1 MRANLQM
8 RNNYYKSPLSQIL
21 NNFFKLVIG
30 VFLFVIIFS
39 NQSFSNPNNKLYEK
53 LDIFSDVLETL
64 KKEYVDDVDQAEIID
79 SAINGMLQSLDPY
92 SAYMSPDSFKN
103 MNADTKGEF
112 GGLGIE
118 ITMEAGLV
126 KVITPIEGTPADK
139 AGIQAGD
146 YIVKINDKQ
155 VKGMTLLDSVKL
167 MRGKVGT
174 KINLTIRRV
183 DVDDEL
189 KFTITRAIIKIREVS
204 AEVKNNVGY
213 LRLRAFNEK
222 SHNQLTKK
230 IIEISNKNLN
240 GYILDLRNNP
250 GGLLSQ
256 AIKITET
263 FLDGGEVVST
273 KGRDKNDIKIYN
285 AKKGDLINKKPLIV
299 LINKG
304 SASAS
309 EIVSGA
315 LKDHKRAILLGEK
328 SFGKGSVQSI
338 IPLKNKGGLRLTTA
352 KYYLPSGE
360 SIHEKGVEPDITV
373 KASKD
378 DFKIN
383 TKTDNQLEYAI
394 NLLKK
399 S

>member
-1 MRANLQM
+1 M
-8 RNNYYKSPLSQIL
+8 
-21 NNFFKLVIG
+21 NFFFRQIYSICLVLILITQ
-30 VFLFVIIFS
+30 V
-39 NQSFSNPNNKLYEK
+39 QANPSDKLYQK
-53 LDIFSDVLETL
+53 LDLFSDVLDTL
-64 KKEYVDDVDQAEIID
+64 KKEYVDDVKQDEVID

-92 SAYMSPDSFKN
+92 SSYMSPEAFQN
-103 MNADTKGEF
+103 MSRDTKGEF

-118 ITMEAGLV
+118 ITMESGLV
-126 KVITPIEGTPADK
+126 KIITPIEGTPADK
-139 AGIQAGD
+139 AGVQAGD
-146 YIVKINDKQ
+146 YIVKIEDKQ
-155 VKGMTLLDSVKL
+155 VKGMTLLDAVKL

-174 KINLTIRRV
+174 SLEITVRRPEV
-183 DVDDEL
+183 EGEI
-189 KFTITRAIIKIREVS
+189 KFNITRAIIKIREVS
-204 AEVKNNVGY
+204 AEVKNNIGY
-213 LRLRAFNEK
+213 IRLRAFNEQ
-222 SHNQLTKK
+222 SHNQLIKQLKK
-230 IIEISNKNLN
+230 ISNKKIE

-263 FLDGGEVVST
+263 FLDGGEIVST
-273 KGRDKNDIKIYN
+273 RGRDKNDIRIFN
-285 AKKGDLINKKPLIV
+285 AKKGDKINNKPLIV
-299 LINKG
+299 LINQG

-338 IPLKNKGGLRLTTA
+338 IPLKNRGGLRLTTA

-373 KASKD
+373 KRNKN

-383 TKTDNQLEYAI
+383 TKTDNQLNYAI
-394 NLLKK
+394 NLLKA

>member
-1 MRANLQM
+1 MNLFF
-8 RNNYYKSPLSQIL
+8 RQIYSIC
-21 NNFFKLVIG
+21 LVFILITH
-30 VFLFVIIFS
+30 V
-39 NQSFSNPNNKLYEK
+39 NANPNDKLYQK
-53 LDIFSDVLETL
+53 LDLFSDVLDTL
-64 KKEYVDDVDQAEIID
+64 KKEYVDDVKQDEVID

-92 SAYMSPDSFKN
+92 SSYMSPEAFQN
-103 MNADTKGEF
+103 MSRDTKGEF

-118 ITMEAGLV
+118 ITMESGLV
-126 KVITPIEGTPADK
+126 KIITPIEGTPADK
-139 AGIQAGD
+139 AGVQAGD
-146 YIVKINDKQ
+146 YIVKIGNKQ
-155 VKGMTLLDSVKL
+155 VKGMTLLDAVKL

-174 KINLTIRRV
+174 SLEITVRRPEV
-183 DVDDEL
+183 EGEI
-189 KFTITRAIIKIREVS
+189 KFTITIAVIKIREVS
-204 AEVKNNVGY
+204 AEVKDSIGY
-213 LRLRAFNEK
+213 IRLRAFNEQ
-222 SHNQLTKK
+222 SHNQLIKQLKK
-230 IIEISNKNLN
+230 ISNKKVE

-263 FLDGGEVVST
+263 FLDGGEIVST
-273 KGRDKNDIKIYN
+273 RGRDKNDIRIFN
-285 AKKGDLINKKPLIV
+285 AKKGDKINNKPLII
-299 LINKG
+299 LINQG

-338 IPLKNKGGLRLTTA
+338 IPLKNRGGLRLTTA

-373 KASKD
+373 KRNKN

-383 TKTDNQLEYAI
+383 TKTDNQLNYAI
-394 NLLKK
+394 NLLKA

>member
-1 MRANLQM
+1 MNLFF
-8 RNNYYKSPLSQIL
+8 RQIL
-21 NNFFKLVIG
+21 SICLVLILITH
-30 VFLFVIIFS
+30 V
-39 NQSFSNPNNKLYEK
+39 QANPSDKLYQK
-53 LDIFSDVLETL
+53 LDLFSDVLDTL
-64 KKEYVDDVDQAEIID
+64 KKEYVDDVKQDEIID

-92 SAYMSPDSFKN
+92 SSYMSPEAFQN
-103 MNADTKGEF
+103 MSRDTKGEF

-126 KVITPIEGTPADK
+126 KIITPIEGTPADK
-139 AGIQAGD
+139 AGVQAGD
-146 YIVKINDKQ
+146 YIVKIEDKQ
-155 VKGMTLLDSVKL
+155 VKGMSLLDAVKL

-174 KINLTIRRV
+174 SLEITVRRPEV
-183 DVDDEL
+183 EGEI
-189 KFTITRAIIKIREVS
+189 KFNITRAIIKIREVS
-204 AEVKNNVGY
+204 AEVKNNIGY
-213 LRLRAFNEK
+213 IRLRAFNEQ
-222 SHNQLTKK
+222 SYNQLIKQLNK
-230 IIEISNKNLN
+230 ISNKKIE

-263 FLDGGEVVST
+263 FLDGGEIVST
-273 KGRDKNDIKIYN
+273 RGRDKNDIRIFN
-285 AKKGDLINKKPLIV
+285 AKKGDKINNKPLIV
-299 LINKG
+299 LINQG

-338 IPLKNKGGLRLTTA
+338 IPLKNLGGLRLTTA

-373 KASKD
+373 KKD
-378 DFKIN
+378 KNDFKIN
-383 TKTDNQLEYAI
+383 TKTDNQLNYAI
-394 NLLKK
+394 NLLKA

>member
-1 MRANLQM
+1 MLMNLFF
-8 RNNYYKSPLSQIL
+8 RQIYSIC
-21 NNFFKLVIG
+21 LVFILITH
-30 VFLFVIIFS
+30 V
-39 NQSFSNPNNKLYEK
+39 NANPNDKLYQK
-53 LDIFSDVLETL
+53 LDLFSDVLDTL
-64 KKEYVDDVDQAEIID
+64 KKEYVDDVKQDEVID

-92 SAYMSPDSFKN
+92 SSYMSPEAFQN
-103 MNADTKGEF
+103 MSRDTKGEF

-118 ITMEAGLV
+118 ITMESGLV
-126 KVITPIEGTPADK
+126 KIITPIEGTPADK
-139 AGIQAGD
+139 AGVQAGD
-146 YIVKINDKQ
+146 YIVKIGNKQ
-155 VKGMTLLDSVKL
+155 VKGMTLLDAVKL

-174 KINLTIRRV
+174 SLEITVRRPEV
-183 DVDDEL
+183 EGEI
-189 KFTITRAIIKIREVS
+189 KFTITRAVIKIREVS
-204 AEVKNNVGY
+204 AEVKDSIGY
-213 LRLRAFNEK
+213 IRLRAFNEQ
-222 SHNQLTKK
+222 SHNQLIKQLKK
-230 IIEISNKNLN
+230 ISNKKVE

-263 FLDGGEVVST
+263 FLDGGEIVST
-273 KGRDKNDIKIYN
+273 RGRDKNDIRIFN
-285 AKKGDLINKKPLIV
+285 AKKGDKINNKPLII
-299 LINKG
+299 LINQG

-338 IPLKNKGGLRLTTA
+338 IPLKNRGGLRLTTA

-373 KASKD
+373 KRNKN

-383 TKTDNQLEYAI
+383 TKTDNQLNYAI
-394 NLLKK
+394 NLLKA

>member
-1 MRANLQM
+1 MKLFFRQIYSICLVLILITQVQANP
-8 RNNYYKSPLSQIL
+8 SD
-21 NNFFKLVIG
+21 
-30 VFLFVIIFS
+30 
-39 NQSFSNPNNKLYEK
+39 KLYQK
-53 LDIFSDVLETL
+53 LDLFSDVLDTL
-64 KKEYVDDVDQAEIID
+64 KKEYVDDVKQDEVID

-92 SAYMSPDSFKN
+92 SSYMSPEAFQN
-103 MNADTKGEF
+103 MNRDTKGEF

-118 ITMEAGLV
+118 ITMESGLV
-126 KVITPIEGTPADK
+126 KIITPIEGTPADK
-139 AGIQAGD
+139 AGVQAGD
-146 YIVKINDKQ
+146 YIVKIEDKQ
-155 VKGMTLLDSVKL
+155 VKGMTLLDAVKL

-174 KINLTIRRV
+174 SLEITVRRPEV
-183 DVDDEL
+183 EGEI
-189 KFTITRAIIKIREVS
+189 KFNITRAIIKIREVS
-204 AEVKNNVGY
+204 AEVKNNIGY
-213 LRLRAFNEK
+213 IRLRAFNEQ
-222 SHNQLTKK
+222 SHNQLIKQLKK
-230 IIEISNKNLN
+230 ISNKKID

-263 FLDGGEVVST
+263 FLDGGEIVST
-273 KGRDKNDIKIYN
+273 RGRDKNDIRIFN
-285 AKKGDLINKKPLIV
+285 AKKGDKINNKPLIV
-299 LINKG
+299 LINQG

-338 IPLKNKGGLRLTTA
+338 IPLKNRGGLRLTTA

-373 KASKD
+373 KRNKN

-383 TKTDNQLEYAI
+383 TKTDNQLNYAL
-394 NLLKK
+394 NLLKA

>member
-1 MRANLQM
+1 M
-8 RNNYYKSPLSQIL
+8 
-21 NNFFKLVIG
+21 NFFFRQIYSICLVLILITQ
-30 VFLFVIIFS
+30 V
-39 NQSFSNPNNKLYEK
+39 QANPSDKLYQK
-53 LDIFSDVLETL
+53 LDLFSDVLDTL
-64 KKEYVDDVDQAEIID
+64 KKEYVDDVKQDEVID

-92 SAYMSPDSFKN
+92 SSYMSPEAFQN
-103 MNADTKGEF
+103 MSRDTKGEF

-118 ITMEAGLV
+118 ITMESGLV
-126 KVITPIEGTPADK
+126 KIITPIEGTPADK
-139 AGIQAGD
+139 AGVQAGD
-146 YIVKINDKQ
+146 YIVKIEDKQ
-155 VKGMTLLDSVKL
+155 VKGMTLLDAVKL

-174 KINLTIRRV
+174 SLEITVRRPEV
-183 DVDDEL
+183 ESEI
-189 KFTITRAIIKIREVS
+189 KFNITRAIIKIREVS
-204 AEVKNNVGY
+204 AEVKNNIGY
-213 LRLRAFNEK
+213 IRLRAFNEQ
-222 SHNQLTKK
+222 SHNQLIKQLKK
-230 IIEISNKNLN
+230 ISNKKID

-263 FLDGGEVVST
+263 FLDGGEIVST
-273 KGRDKNDIKIYN
+273 RGRDKNDIRIFN
-285 AKKGDLINKKPLIV
+285 AKKGDKINNKPLIV
-299 LINKG
+299 LINQG

-338 IPLKNKGGLRLTTA
+338 IPLKNRGGLRLTTA

-373 KASKD
+373 KRNKN

-383 TKTDNQLEYAI
+383 TKTDNQLNYAL
-394 NLLKK
+394 NLLKA

>member
-1 MRANLQM
+1 MNL
-8 RNNYYKSPLSQIL
+8 
-21 NNFFKLVIG
+21 
-30 VFLFVIIFS
+30 FLRYIFTICLIVS
-39 NQSFSNPNNKLYEK
+39 LITSAQANPNDEFYKK
-53 LDIFSDVLETL
+53 LDLFSDVLNTI
-64 KKEYVDDVDQAEIID
+64 KKEYVDEVKQDEVID

-92 SAYMSPDSFKN
+92 SSYMSPEAFQN
-103 MNADTKGEF
+103 MNRDTKGEF

-126 KVITPIEGTPADK
+126 KIITPIEGTPADK
-139 AGIQAGD
+139 AGVLAGD
-146 YIVKINDKQ
+146 YIVKINGKQ
-155 VKGMTLLDSVKL
+155 VKGMTLLDAVKL

-174 KINLTIRRV
+174 SINITVRRPEIE
-183 DVDDEL
+183 DEI
-189 KFTITRAIIKIREVS
+189 KFKITRAIIKIREVS
-204 AEVKNNVGY
+204 AEIKSNVGY
-213 LRLRAFNEK
+213 IRLRAFNEQ
-222 SHNQLTKK
+222 SHNQLIKQLNK
-230 IIEISNKNLN
+230 IINNKLD

-263 FLDGGEVVST
+263 FLDGGEIVST
-273 KGRDKNDIKIYN
+273 KGRGKNDIKIFN
-285 AKKGDLINKKPLIV
+285 AKKGDKINKKPLII
-299 LINKG
+299 LINQG

-315 LKDHKRAILLGEK
+315 LKDHKRAILVGEK

-338 IPLKNKGGLRLTTA
+338 IRLKNRGGLRLTTA
-352 KYYLPSGE
+352 KYYLPSGV

-373 KASKD
+373 KRNKD

-383 TKTDNQLEYAI
+383 TKTDNQLNYAI
-394 NLLKK
+394 KLLKT

>member
-1 MRANLQM
+1 MKILRQIFLA
-8 RNNYYKSPLSQIL
+8 LSFV
-21 NNFFKLVIG
+21 FFIQ
-30 VFLFVIIFS
+30 S
-39 NQSFSNPNNKLYEK
+39 NVHSNPSDKLYEK
-53 LDIFSDVLETL
+53 LDLFSDVLGTL
-64 KKEYVDDVDQAEIID
+64 KKEYVDDVEQSEVID

-103 MNADTKGEF
+103 MNSDTKGEF

-126 KVITPIEGTPADK
+126 KIITPIEGTPADK
-139 AGIQAGD
+139 AGVEAGD
-146 YIVKINDKQ
+146 YIVKIDNKQ
-155 VKGMTLLDSVKL
+155 VKGMSMLDAVKL
-167 MRGKVGT
+167 MRGKIGT
-174 KINLTIRRV
+174 QITITVRRA
-183 DVDDEL
+183 DVEDEL
-189 KFTITRAIIKIREVS
+189 IFKITRGLIKIREVS

-213 LRLRAFNEK
+213 IRLRAFNEQ
-222 SHNQLTKK
+222 SHTQLTKK
-230 IIEISNKNLN
+230 LSALPNNKLS

-256 AIKITET
+256 AIKITGT

-273 KGRDKNDIKIYN
+273 RGKDQRDIKIFN
-285 AKKGDLINKKPLIV
+285 AKKGDMINKKPLIV

-315 LKDHKRAILLGEK
+315 LKDHKRAIILGEK

-338 IPLKNKGGLRLTTA
+338 IPLKNGGGLRLTTA

-373 KASKD
+373 KRENKEK
-378 DFKIN
+378 FKIN
-383 TKTDNQLEYAI
+383 TETDNQLEYAI
-394 NLLKK
+394 NLLKA

>member
-1 MRANLQM
+1 MNFYFR
-8 RNNYYKSPLSQIL
+8 QIYSICL
-21 NNFFKLVIG
+21 AFILITHV
-30 VFLFVIIFS
+30 
-39 NQSFSNPNNKLYEK
+39 QANPNDKLYQK
-53 LDIFSDVLETL
+53 LDLFSDVLDTL
-64 KKEYVDDVDQAEIID
+64 KKEYVDDVKQDEVID

-92 SAYMSPDSFKN
+92 SSYMSPEAFQN
-103 MNADTKGEF
+103 MNRDTKGEF

-118 ITMEAGLV
+118 ITMESGLV
-126 KVITPIEGTPADK
+126 KIITPIEGTPADK
-139 AGIQAGD
+139 AGVQAGD
-146 YIVKINDKQ
+146 YIVKIGNKQ
-155 VKGMTLLDSVKL
+155 VKGMTLLDAVKL

-174 KINLTIRRV
+174 SLEITVRRPEV
-183 DVDDEL
+183 ENEI
-189 KFTITRAIIKIREVS
+189 KFIITRAVIKIREVS
-204 AEVKNNVGY
+204 AEVKDGIGY
-213 LRLRAFNEK
+213 IRLRAFNEQ
-222 SHNQLTKK
+222 SHSQLIKQLKK
-230 IIEISNKNLN
+230 ISNKKVE

-256 AIKITET
+256 AIKVTET

-273 KGRDKNDIKIYN
+273 RGRDKNDIRIFN
-285 AKKGDLINKKPLIV
+285 AKKGDEINNKPLII
-299 LINKG
+299 LINQG

-338 IPLKNKGGLRLTTA
+338 IPLKNRGGLRLTTA
-352 KYYLPSGE
+352 KYYLPSGK

-373 KASKD
+373 KRNKN

-383 TKTDNQLEYAI
+383 TKTDNQLNYAI
-394 NLLKK
+394 NLLKA

>member
-1 MRANLQM
+1 MKILRQIFLA
-8 RNNYYKSPLSQIL
+8 LSFV
-21 NNFFKLVIG
+21 FFIQ
-30 VFLFVIIFS
+30 S
-39 NQSFSNPNNKLYEK
+39 NVHSNPSDKLYEK
-53 LDIFSDVLETL
+53 LDLFSDVLGTL
-64 KKEYVDDVDQAEIID
+64 KKEYVDDVEQSEVID

-103 MNADTKGEF
+103 MNSDTKGEF

-126 KVITPIEGTPADK
+126 KIITPIEGTPADK
-139 AGIQAGD
+139 AGVEAGD
-146 YIVKINDKQ
+146 YIVKIDNKQ
-155 VKGMTLLDSVKL
+155 VKGMSLLDAVKL
-167 MRGKVGT
+167 MRGKIGT
-174 KINLTIRRV
+174 QITITVRRA
-183 DVDDEL
+183 DVEDEL
-189 KFTITRAIIKIREVS
+189 IFKITRGLIKIREVS

-213 LRLRAFNEK
+213 IRLRAFNEQ
-222 SHNQLTKK
+222 SHTQLTKK
-230 IIEISNKNLN
+230 LSSLPNNKLS

-256 AIKITET
+256 AIKITGT

-273 KGRDKNDIKIYN
+273 RGKDQRDIKIFN
-285 AKKGDLINKKPLIV
+285 AKKGDMINKKPLIV

-315 LKDHKRAILLGEK
+315 LKDHKRAIILGEK

-338 IPLKNKGGLRLTTA
+338 IPLKNGGGLRLTTA

-373 KASKD
+373 KRENKEK
-378 DFKIN
+378 FKIN
-383 TKTDNQLEYAI
+383 TETDNQLEYAI
-394 NLLKK
+394 NLLKA

>member
-1 MRANLQM
+1 MKKFR
-8 RNNYYKSPLSQIL
+8 QIL
-21 NNFFKLVIG
+21 LALSFIFFTQTSVY
-30 VFLFVIIFS
+30 
-39 NQSFSNPNNKLYEK
+39 SNPSDKLYKK
-53 LDIFSDVLETL
+53 LDLFSDVLGTL
-64 KKEYVDDVDQAEIID
+64 KKEYVDDVEQSEVID

-103 MNADTKGEF
+103 MNSDTKGEF

-126 KVITPIEGTPADK
+126 KIITPIEGTPADK
-139 AGIQAGD
+139 AGVEAGD
-146 YIVKINDKQ
+146 YIVKIDNKQ
-155 VKGMTLLDSVKL
+155 VKGLSLLDAVKL
-167 MRGKVGT
+167 MRGKIGT
-174 KINLTIRRV
+174 QITITVRRA
-183 DVDDEL
+183 DVEDEL
-189 KFTITRAIIKIREVS
+189 IFKITRGLIKIREVS
-204 AEVKNNVGY
+204 AEVKKNVGY
-213 LRLRAFNEK
+213 IRLRAFNEQ
-222 SHNQLTKK
+222 SHTQLTKK
-230 IIEISNKNLN
+230 LSNLPNNKLS

-256 AIKITET
+256 AIKITGT

-273 KGRDKNDIKIYN
+273 RGKDQRDIKIFN

-315 LKDHKRAILLGEK
+315 LKDHKRAIILGEK

-338 IPLKNKGGLRLTTA
+338 IPLKNGGGLRLTTA

-373 KASKD
+373 KRENKEK
-378 DFKIN
+378 FKIN
-383 TKTDNQLEYAI
+383 TETDNQLEYAI
-394 NLLKK
+394 NLLKA

>member
-1 MRANLQM
+1 MKLFFRQIYSICLVLILITQVQANP
-8 RNNYYKSPLSQIL
+8 SD
-21 NNFFKLVIG
+21 
-30 VFLFVIIFS
+30 
-39 NQSFSNPNNKLYEK
+39 KLYQK
-53 LDIFSDVLETL
+53 LDLFSDVLDTL
-64 KKEYVDDVDQAEIID
+64 KKEYVDDVKQDEVID

-92 SAYMSPDSFKN
+92 SSYMSPEAFQN
-103 MNADTKGEF
+103 MSRDTKGEF

-118 ITMEAGLV
+118 ITMESGLV
-126 KVITPIEGTPADK
+126 KIITPIEGTPADK
-139 AGIQAGD
+139 AGVQAGD
-146 YIVKINDKQ
+146 YIVKIEDKQ
-155 VKGMTLLDSVKL
+155 VKGMTLLDAVKL

-174 KINLTIRRV
+174 SLEITVRRPEV
-183 DVDDEL
+183 EGEI
-189 KFTITRAIIKIREVS
+189 KFNITRAIIKIREVS
-204 AEVKNNVGY
+204 AEVKNNIGY
-213 LRLRAFNEK
+213 IRLRAFNEQ
-222 SHNQLTKK
+222 SHNQLIKQLKK
-230 IIEISNKNLN
+230 ISNKKID

-263 FLDGGEVVST
+263 FLDGGEIVST
-273 KGRDKNDIKIYN
+273 RGRDKNDIRIFN
-285 AKKGDLINKKPLIV
+285 AKKGDKINNKPLIV
-299 LINKG
+299 LINQG

-338 IPLKNKGGLRLTTA
+338 IPLKNRGGLRLTTA

-373 KASKD
+373 KRDKN

-383 TKTDNQLEYAI
+383 TKTDNQLNYAL
-394 NLLKK
+394 NLLKA

>member
-1 MRANLQM
+1 MNLFFRQIYSICLVLILITHVQANP
-8 RNNYYKSPLSQIL
+8 SD
-21 NNFFKLVIG
+21 
-30 VFLFVIIFS
+30 
-39 NQSFSNPNNKLYEK
+39 KLYQK
-53 LDIFSDVLETL
+53 LDLFSDVLDTL
-64 KKEYVDDVDQAEIID
+64 KKEYVDDVKQDEVID

-92 SAYMSPDSFKN
+92 SSYMSPEAFQN
-103 MNADTKGEF
+103 MSKDTKGEF

-118 ITMEAGLV
+118 ITMESGLV
-126 KVITPIEGTPADK
+126 KIITPIEGTPADK
-139 AGIQAGD
+139 AGVQAGD
-146 YIVKINDKQ
+146 YIVKIEDKQ
-155 VKGMTLLDSVKL
+155 VKGMSLLDAVKL

-174 KINLTIRRV
+174 SLEITVRRPEV
-183 DVDDEL
+183 EGEI
-189 KFTITRAIIKIREVS
+189 KFNITRAIIKIREVS
-204 AEVKNNVGY
+204 AEVKNNIGY
-213 LRLRAFNEK
+213 IRLRAFNEQ
-222 SHNQLTKK
+222 SHNQLIKQLKK
-230 IIEISNKNLN
+230 ISNKKID

-263 FLDGGEVVST
+263 FLDGGEIVST
-273 KGRDKNDIKIYN
+273 RGRDKNDIRIFN
-285 AKKGDLINKKPLIV
+285 AKKGDKINNKPLIV
-299 LINKG
+299 LINQG

-338 IPLKNKGGLRLTTA
+338 IPLKNRGGLRLTTA

-373 KASKD
+373 KRNKN

-383 TKTDNQLEYAI
+383 TETDNQLNYAL
-394 NLLKK
+394 NLLKA

>member
-1 MRANLQM
+1 M
-8 RNNYYKSPLSQIL
+8 
-21 NNFFKLVIG
+21 NFFFRQIYSICLVLILITQ
-30 VFLFVIIFS
+30 V
-39 NQSFSNPNNKLYEK
+39 QANPSDKLYQK
-53 LDIFSDVLETL
+53 LDLFSDVLDTL
-64 KKEYVDDVDQAEIID
+64 KKEYVDDVKQDEVID

-92 SAYMSPDSFKN
+92 SSYMSPEAFQN
-103 MNADTKGEF
+103 MSRDTKGEF

-118 ITMEAGLV
+118 ITMESGLV
-126 KVITPIEGTPADK
+126 KIITPIEGTPADK
-139 AGIQAGD
+139 AGVQAGD
-146 YIVKINDKQ
+146 YIVKIEDKQ
-155 VKGMTLLDSVKL
+155 VKGMTLLDAVKL

-174 KINLTIRRV
+174 SLEITVRRPEV
-183 DVDDEL
+183 EGEI
-189 KFTITRAIIKIREVS
+189 KFNITRAIIKIREVS
-204 AEVKNNVGY
+204 LEVKNNIGY
-213 LRLRAFNEK
+213 IRLRAFNEQ
-222 SHNQLTKK
+222 SHNQLIKQLKK
-230 IIEISNKNLN
+230 ISNKKID

-263 FLDGGEVVST
+263 FLDGGEIVST
-273 KGRDKNDIKIYN
+273 RGRDKNDIRIFN
-285 AKKGDLINKKPLIV
+285 AKKGDKINNKPLIV
-299 LINKG
+299 LINQG

-338 IPLKNKGGLRLTTA
+338 IPLKNRGGLRLTTA

-373 KASKD
+373 KRNKN

-383 TKTDNQLEYAI
+383 TKTDNQLNYAL
-394 NLLKK
+394 NLLKA

>member
-1 MRANLQM
+1 MNLFFRQIYSICVVLILITQVQANP
-8 RNNYYKSPLSQIL
+8 SD
-21 NNFFKLVIG
+21 
-30 VFLFVIIFS
+30 
-39 NQSFSNPNNKLYEK
+39 KLYQK
-53 LDIFSDVLETL
+53 LDLFSDVLDTL
-64 KKEYVDDVDQAEIID
+64 KKEYVDDVKQDEVID

-92 SAYMSPDSFKN
+92 SSYMSPEAFQN
-103 MNADTKGEF
+103 MSRDTKGEF

-118 ITMEAGLV
+118 ITMESGLV
-126 KVITPIEGTPADK
+126 KIITPIEGTPADK
-139 AGIQAGD
+139 AGVQAGD
-146 YIVKINDKQ
+146 YIVKIEDKQ
-155 VKGMTLLDSVKL
+155 VKGMTLLDAVKL

-174 KINLTIRRV
+174 SLEITVRRPEV
-183 DVDDEL
+183 EGEI
-189 KFTITRAIIKIREVS
+189 KFNITRAIIKIREVS
-204 AEVKNNVGY
+204 AEVKNNIGY
-213 LRLRAFNEK
+213 IRLRAFNEQ
-222 SHNQLTKK
+222 SHNQLIKQLKK
-230 IIEISNKNLN
+230 ISNKKID

-263 FLDGGEVVST
+263 FLDGGEIVST
-273 KGRDKNDIKIYN
+273 RGRDKNDIRIFN
-285 AKKGDLINKKPLIV
+285 AKKGDKINNKPLIV
-299 LINKG
+299 LINQG

-338 IPLKNKGGLRLTTA
+338 IPLKNRGGLRLTTA

-373 KASKD
+373 KRNKN

-383 TKTDNQLEYAI
+383 TKTDNQLNYAL
-394 NLLKK
+394 NLLKA

>member
-1 MRANLQM
+1 MNLFF
-8 RNNYYKSPLSQIL
+8 RQIYSIC
-21 NNFFKLVIG
+21 LVFILITH
-30 VFLFVIIFS
+30 V
-39 NQSFSNPNNKLYEK
+39 NANPNDKLYQK
-53 LDIFSDVLETL
+53 LDLFSDVLDTL
-64 KKEYVDDVDQAEIID
+64 KKEYVDDVKQDEVID

-92 SAYMSPDSFKN
+92 SSYMSPEAFQN
-103 MNADTKGEF
+103 MSRDTKGEF

-118 ITMEAGLV
+118 ITMESGLV
-126 KVITPIEGTPADK
+126 KIITPIEGTPADK
-139 AGIQAGD
+139 AGVQAGD
-146 YIVKINDKQ
+146 YIVKIGNKQ
-155 VKGMTLLDSVKL
+155 VKGMTLLDAVKL

-174 KINLTIRRV
+174 SLEITVRRPEV
-183 DVDDEL
+183 EGEI
-189 KFTITRAIIKIREVS
+189 KFTITRAVIKIREVS
-204 AEVKNNVGY
+204 AEVKDSIGY
-213 LRLRAFNEK
+213 IRLRAFNEQ
-222 SHNQLTKK
+222 SHNQLIKQLKK
-230 IIEISNKNLN
+230 ISNKKVE

-263 FLDGGEVVST
+263 FLDGGEIVST
-273 KGRDKNDIKIYN
+273 RGRDKNDIRIFN
-285 AKKGDLINKKPLIV
+285 AKKGDKINNKPLII
-299 LINKG
+299 LINQG

-338 IPLKNKGGLRLTTA
+338 IPLKNRGGLRLTTA

-373 KASKD
+373 KRNKN

-383 TKTDNQLEYAI
+383 TKTDNQLNYAI
-394 NLLKK
+394 NLLKA

>member
-1 MRANLQM
+1 MNL
-8 RNNYYKSPLSQIL
+8 
-21 NNFFKLVIG
+21 FFKQIYSICLVLILITH
-30 VFLFVIIFS
+30 V
-39 NQSFSNPNNKLYEK
+39 QANPSDKLYQK
-53 LDIFSDVLETL
+53 LDLFSDVLDTL
-64 KKEYVDDVDQAEIID
+64 KKEYVDDVKQDEVID

-92 SAYMSPDSFKN
+92 SSYMSPEAFQN
-103 MNADTKGEF
+103 MSRDTKGEF

-118 ITMEAGLV
+118 ITMESGLV
-126 KVITPIEGTPADK
+126 KIITPIEGTPADK
-139 AGIQAGD
+139 AGVQAGD
-146 YIVKINDKQ
+146 YIVKIEDKQ
-155 VKGMTLLDSVKL
+155 VKGMTLLDAVKL

-174 KINLTIRRV
+174 SLEITVRRPE
-183 DVDDEL
+183 DEGEI
-189 KFTITRAIIKIREVS
+189 KFNITRAIIKIREVS
-204 AEVKNNVGY
+204 AEVKNNIGY
-213 LRLRAFNEK
+213 IRLRAFNEQ
-222 SHNQLTKK
+222 SHNQLIKQLKK
-230 IIEISNKNLN
+230 ISNKKIE

-263 FLDGGEVVST
+263 FLDAGEIVST
-273 KGRDKNDIKIYN
+273 RGRDKNDIRNFN
-285 AKKGDLINKKPLIV
+285 AKKVDKINNKPLIV
-299 LINKG
+299 LINQG

-338 IPLKNKGGLRLTTA
+338 IPLKNRGGLRLTTA

-373 KASKD
+373 KRNKN

-383 TKTDNQLEYAI
+383 TKTDNQLNYAI
-394 NLLKK
+394 NLLKA